1 MAEWLCQGLQIL
13 LHWFDSNRGLHCLPR
28 LKVRIAPFQGVDMG
42 STPVGDTNHQGK
54 LDSSV
59 CRKFRTTHFVSKVTL
74 T

>member
-1 MAEWLCQGLQIL
+1 
-13 LHWFDSNRGLHCLPR
+13 
-28 LKVRIAPFQGVDMG
+28 
-42 STPVGDTNHQGK
+42 VGDTNHQGK